1 MKRIVTIL
9 LAAIVS
15 LAAAAGNAKYVN
27 MFMGTA
33 GDHGQVSPAAQVPFG
48 LASVC
53 PDCIV
58 KDRHAG
64 YDFDVPQISG
74 ISVTRMSG
82 TGGDGTGGNLRIL
95 PAMPGTTVSIVKG
108 TEKAF
113 PGFYGASL
121 DNGVRVELTA
131 TKHCAI
137 ERYIFEK
144 GADRVLAIDFN
155 SAIDPR
161 RSECSY
167 VLPGASFRAIEG
179 WVQSSTVCSFGAY
192 KLYFYIRTSE
202 PFVVESS
209 TATMAVL
216 RFDGNVRSV
225 EVRIALSSIDESN
238 AFDMLDAVSHA
249 SFAEIKRGATAQWN
263 KVLGKV
269 DVKGGDAEQRALF
282 YTSMY
287 RVYLSP
293 FNATFEGKY
302 RTADGKRHTAFDSFF
317 YSGWS
322 MWDTY
327 RTKFPMLCLLSP
339 AEMNDI
345 CTSLTALYR
354 SGKRNWATMTEPVP
368 TVRTEHSQITLLD
381 AWNKGIRGGT
391 LQSELRNAFDAMEA
405 EADEGRE
412 TGARNG
418 LTRNAPD
425 QKMETVYDLWAMGQ
439 IASIIGRNDAAKRY
453 GAEADSLFEATWKE
467 EFMNI
472 TPGFDKM
479 RGNGMYQGTRWQY
492 RWAVPVYADKMIEWV
507 GEETLAS
514 QLDEF
519 FARHLFNQGNEP
531 DIHTPFMFHL
541 FGHPE
546 KTDSLVHALLT
557 DKKMVHIYGGNAE
570 FPEPYVGCAFRNT
583 IDGYAPEMDEDDG
596 TMSAWLM
603 FCQMGFYP
611 TRVGTGMYE
620 MFTPIFDK
628 ITLHLEDHDVQLKRK
643 CAPASVKRIV
653 VDGRPLEGFTISHAR
668 LTCAHEIIFE

>member
-1 MKRIVTIL
+1 MKRAMMIFA
-9 LAAIVS
+9 AAIVS

-95 PAMPGTTVSIVKG
+95 PVMPGTAVSIVKG
-108 TEKAF
+108 TEKAT
-113 PGFYGASL
+113 PGYYSAKL
-121 DNGVRVELTA
+121 DNGTKVELTA

-137 ERYIFEK
+137 ERYTFGK
-144 GADRVLAIDFN
+144 GADRVLSIDFN

-161 RSECSY
+161 RSECYYSIAGDSNRY
-167 VLPGASFRAIEG
+167 ITG
-179 WVQSSTVCSFGAY
+179 WVRSSTVCNFGQYMLSFCME
-192 KLYFYIRTSE
+192 TSE
-202 PFVVESS
+202 PFVVESCDD
-209 TATMAVL
+209 TFAVL
-216 RFDGNVRSV
+216 RFAGDIRSV
-225 EVRIALSSIDESN
+225 EVRIALSPVDEVN
-238 AFDMLDAVSHA
+238 AAGMLDDIGELFFEDIWYEAVSA
-249 SFAEIKRGATAQWN
+249 WDE
-263 KVLGKV
+263 VLDKI
-269 DVKGGDAEQRALF
+269 DVKGGDASQRALF
-282 YTSMY
+282 YTSLY

-293 FNATFEGKY
+293 FNATFDRAY
-302 RTADGKRHTAFDSFF
+302 RTGDGRAHYAVDHVF

-339 AEMNDI
+339 DEMGDI
-345 CTSLTALYR
+345 CASLNDLYC

-381 AWNKGIRGGT
+381 AWNKGIRSDA
-391 LQSELRNAFDAMEA
+391 LQAGLARSFAAMEA
-405 EADEGRE
+405 EADEGR
-412 TGARNG
+412 TPGARNG

-425 QKMETVYDLWAMGQ
+425 QKMETIYDLWAMSR
-439 IASIIGRNDAAKRY
+439 IASIIGLDDAAGRY
-453 GAEADSLFEATWKE
+453 GAEADSLFEATWKA
-467 EFMNI
+467 EFMDI
-472 TPGFDKM
+472 TPDFDKM

-492 RWAVPVYADKMIEWV
+492 RWAMPVFADKMIEWV
-507 GEETLAS
+507 GKETLAG

-557 DKKMVHIYGGNAE
+557 DNRMVHIYGGNAE

-583 IDGYAPEMDEDDG
+583 TDGYAPEMDEDDG

-611 TRVGTGMYE
+611 TRLGTGMYE

-628 ITLHLEDHDVQLKRK
+628 ITLHLDSHDVVLKRK

-653 VDGRPLEGFTISHAR
+653 VDGRPLDGFTISHAQ
-668 LTCAHEIIFE
+668 LTGARKIIFE

>member
-9 LAAIVS
+9 ASAIVCLS
-15 LAAAAGNAKYVN
+15 AAAGNARYVN

-53 PDCIV
+53 PDCLV

-64 YDFDVPQISG
+64 YDYYVPQISG

-95 PAMPGTTVSIVKG
+95 PAMPGTPVSIVKG
-108 TEKAF
+108 SEKAV
-113 PGFYGASL
+113 PGFYSARL
-121 DNGVRVELTA
+121 DNGVKVELTA
-131 TKHCAI
+131 TKHCAA
-137 ERYIFEK
+137 ERYIFDK
-144 GADRVLAIDFN
+144 DADRVLSIDFN

-161 RSECSY
+161 RSECQYFLAGQSNRS
-167 VLPGASFRAIEG
+167 LAG
-179 WVQSSTVCSFGAY
+179 WVQTSTVCNFGQY
-192 KLYFYIRTSE
+192 KLYFYIVTSE

-209 TATMAVL
+209 DRTTALL
-216 RFDGNVRSV
+216 RFSGDVRRV
-225 EVRIALSSIDESN
+225 EVRIALSAIDNVN
-238 AFDMLDAVSHA
+238 ALKMIHA
-249 SFAEIKRGATAQWN
+249 IDGAGFADIKRGAAKAWD
-263 KVLGKV
+263 KVLDKV
-269 DVKGGDAEQRALF
+269 DVKGGDDEQRALF
-282 YTSMY
+282 YTSLY

-293 FNATFEGKY
+293 FNATFERKY
-302 RTADGKRHTAFDSFF
+302 RTADGDLYCAGDSFF

-339 AEMNDI
+339 REMNDI
-345 CTSLTALYR
+345 CLSLTSLYR

-381 AWNKGIRGGT
+381 AWNKGIRSIA
-391 LQSELRNAFDAMEA
+391 LQRALDEAFPAMEA
-405 EADEGRE
+405 EAEEGRAP
-412 TGARNG
+412 GARNG

-425 QKMETVYDLWAMGQ
+425 QKMETIYDLWAMSR
-439 IASIIGRNDAAKRY
+439 IASIVGRDDAARRY
-453 GAEADSLFEATWKE
+453 GAEADSLFEATWKA

-492 RWAVPVYADKMIEWV
+492 RWAMPVFADKMAEWV
-507 GEETLAS
+507 GQETLAA

-519 FARHLFNQGNEP
+519 FSRHLFNQGNEP

-557 DKKMVHIYGGNAE
+557 DDRMVHIYGGNAE
-570 FPEPYVGCAFRNT
+570 FPEPYVGRAFRNAT
-583 IDGYAPEMDEDDG
+583 DGYAPEMDEDDG

-603 FCQMGFYP
+603 FCQMGLYP
-611 TRVGTGMYE
+611 TRVGTGLYE

-628 ITLHLEDHDVQLKRK
+628 ITLHLQGHDVVLQRK

-653 VDGRPLEGFTISHAR
+653 VDGRPLDGFTISHAR
-668 LTCAHEIIFE
+668 LVCARKIIFE